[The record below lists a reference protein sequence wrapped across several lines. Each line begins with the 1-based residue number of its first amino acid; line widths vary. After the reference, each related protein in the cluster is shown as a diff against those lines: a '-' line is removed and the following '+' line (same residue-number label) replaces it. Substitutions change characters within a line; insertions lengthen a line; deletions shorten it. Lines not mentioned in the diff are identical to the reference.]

1 MAIESGAFDSV
12 LAFTMLHHVTPR
24 TAQDALFREVAR
36 VLRPGG
42 LFAGVDS
49 LDSPV
54 FRMLHW
60 RDDLEL
66 VQPEALKQRL
76 REAGFDQ
83 MEITVRKR
91 DFRFRAWR
99 ALT

>member
-1 MAIESGAFDSV
+1 
-12 LAFTMLHHVTPR
+12 
-24 TAQDALFREVAR
+24 
-36 VLRPGG
+36 
-42 LFAGVDS
+42 
-49 LDSPV
+49 
-54 FRMLHW
+54 MLHW
-60 RDDLEL
+60 LDDLEL

-83 MEITVRKR
+83 MEISVRKR